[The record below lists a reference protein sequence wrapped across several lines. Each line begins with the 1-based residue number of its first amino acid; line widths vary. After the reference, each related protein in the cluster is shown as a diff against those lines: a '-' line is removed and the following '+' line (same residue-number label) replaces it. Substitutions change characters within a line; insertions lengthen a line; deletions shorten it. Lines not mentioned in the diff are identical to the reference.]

1 MRTVYRVL
9 AFLVALGVVVQ
20 GGAIAYAF
28 FGLSKWVEQGGV
40 LDAASSGPDST
51 LEFAG
56 VGGFMIHGMSGTMI
70 IPALAVL
77 LLISS
82 FFAKVPGG
90 VRWALFVFGAVIVQ
104 VALGIFGHEIT
115 FVGLLHGGF
124 ALVLFG
130 LAVTAGIR
138 ARVTSP
144 AAAATEPVH
153 V

>member
-9 AFLVALGVVVQ
+9 ALLIALGVVVQ
-20 GGAIAYAF
+20 GGAIAYAV
-28 FGLSKWVEQGGV
+28 FGLTKWVEQGGV

-70 IPALAVL
+70 IPVLALL

-90 VRWALFVFGAVIVQ
+90 IRWALFVFGAVLVQ
-104 VALGIFGHEIT
+104 VALGIFGHEVSFI
-115 FVGLLHGGF
+115 GLFHGGF

-138 ARVTSP
+138 ARTGTP
-144 AAAATEPVH
+144 AAARTEPVL